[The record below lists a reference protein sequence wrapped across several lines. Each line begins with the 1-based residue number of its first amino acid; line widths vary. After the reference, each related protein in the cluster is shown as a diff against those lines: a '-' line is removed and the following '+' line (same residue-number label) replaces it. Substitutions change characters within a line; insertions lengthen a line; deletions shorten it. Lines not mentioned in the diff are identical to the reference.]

1 VVLKMKIGG
10 KFGFSRVTS
19 PVETLKQEETM
30 SLKEERMQIL
40 KMIENGT
47 ISADEGAKLLAALEE
62 GASKAEGSGSS
73 SSGQA
78 RWMRIRVTD
87 LKTGRAKVNVNL
99 PMGLVNFGMKMGA
112 RFAPEMENVDLDE
125 VMQAIKEGAQGK
137 IVEVEDEDDN
147 ERVQIYI
154 E

>member
-1 VVLKMKIGG
+1 MA
-10 KFGFSRVTS
+10 
-19 PVETLKQEETM
+19 
-30 SLKEERMQIL
+30 LKEERMQIL
-40 KMIENGT
+40 KMIEAGT
-47 ISADEGAKLLAALEE
+47 ITADEGAKLLAALEE
-62 GASKAEGSGSS
+62 GAGKSEQPEPGGK
-73 SSGQA
+73 A

-112 RFAPEMENVDLDE
+112 RFAPEMEEIDLDE
-125 VMQAIKEGAQGK
+125 IMEAIKEGAQGK
-137 IVEVEDEDDN
+137 IIEVEDDEDG

>member
-1 VVLKMKIGG
+1 MKISR
-10 KFGFSRVTS
+10 KFRFSRAAS
-19 PVETLKQEETM
+19 PAEPLKQEETM
-30 SLKEERMQIL
+30 PLKEERMQIL
-40 KMIENGT
+40 KMIESGT

-62 GASKAEGSGSS
+62 GASKGEGLSSS

-112 RFAPEMENVDLDE
+112 RFAPEMENVNLDE
-125 VMQAIKEGAQGK
+125 VLQAIKEGAQGK